1 MEFAEVDNHDDFYS
15 HEEGRVHVRDQ
26 RGVYIIYDAS
36 MDDYKFVT
44 PVYQCQSQKVLILM
58 CDSLI
63 FLDNSN
69 KICCS
74 SVRISSRKTVSF
86 AVLPPLVAKAYVI
99 NIIT

>member
-44 PVYQCQSQKVLILM
+44 PLPMSVAGSN
-58 CDSLI
+58 
-63 FLDNSN
+63 NS
-69 KICCS
+69 
-74 SVRISSRKTVSF
+74 
-86 AVLPPLVAKAYVI
+86 YV
-99 NIIT
+99 